1 LQPAAR
7 PIQAQRVSK
16 GNPESGE
23 GIAFAKVDDLNYLGS
38 SLSLTNTNSRITGFP
53 VKTRRLIVFPKRGAA
68 IFTNKVAIAE
78 GEFLFDSNL
87 MGWQIN
93 SSNDTKY
100 VAFCLMARRPDD
112 LADVSTVPQINN
124 KHIYPALFPC
134 PPLKEQSTITDFL
147 ERETG
152 KMDNLLIKKQALIE
166 KLREKR
172 TALISRT
179 VTRGLPPEVARA
191 AGLDPHPKLKPSGVE
206 WLGDVPAN
214 WLVKRL
220 GYMALLKSGDNITSE
235 QIEVSGE
242 FPVYGGNGLRGYY
255 PDFTHN
261 GEYVLIGR
269 QGALCGNINYATG
282 KFWAS
287 EHAVV
292 VNPLSPFVTKW
303 LGEVLRAMNL
313 NQYSVSAAQPGLSVS
328 AISALK
334 VPVPHFKEQQ
344 NIALFLERET
354 SKIDQLITKIET
366 AIERLQEYR
375 TALITAAVTGKIDVR
390 GSVQ

>member
-53 VKTRRLIVFPKRGAA
+53 LKTRRLIVFPKRGAA

-242 FPVYGGNGLRGYY
+242 FPVNGGNGLRGYY

-269 QGALCGNINYATG
+269 QGALCGNINYETG